1 MYFVIYRT
9 YKFILKVLLKIVLE
23 IKGWLSLAKVN
34 SQRSSQTMVINVQ
47 KKLITGVCDLIS
59 NIYFLS
65 SVYVNSIEVLAQC
78 P

>member
-47 KKLITGVCDLIS
+47 KKVNHWDGNLIS
-59 NIYFLS
+59 YIYFLS
-65 SVYVNSIEVLAQC
+65 SVYMNSTGVLAQC

>member
-1 MYFVIYRT
+1 MF
-9 YKFILKVLLKIVLE
+9 K
-23 IKGWLSLAKVN
+23 
-34 SQRSSQTMVINVQ
+34 